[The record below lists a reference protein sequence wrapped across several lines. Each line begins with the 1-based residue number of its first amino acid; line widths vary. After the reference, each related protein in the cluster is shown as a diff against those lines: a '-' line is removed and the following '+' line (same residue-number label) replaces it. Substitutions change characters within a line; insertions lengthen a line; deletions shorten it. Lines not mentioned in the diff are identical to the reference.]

1 MCESIARS
9 YDSKAT
15 PRTASSSCE
24 RVKIRPGLAAIVAS
38 RPNSVA
44 VSSTV
49 AAGDLGPH
57 PRHVEDD
64 VAGPDEVARAV
75 GRSERRRTALTRAT
89 SSRGENGFV
98 R

>member
-24 RVKIRPGLAAIVAS
+24 RVKMRPGLAAIVAS
-38 RPNSVA
+38 RPNSVGGE
-44 VSSTV
+44 VDGP
-49 AAGDLGPH
+49 AGHLGPH

-64 VAGPDEVARAV
+64 VAGADDVA
-75 GRSERRRTALTRAT
+75 GR
-89 SSRGENGFV
+89 RGAARSGAG
-98 R
+98 RP